1 MEPIPQARQPAI
13 RRLVDACPAT
23 RFILENLMGEE
34 VQGELEFGRVISCLG
49 RYHYERA
56 LTVDVRDVPESPF
69 AVDAEVRK
77 LKYLLESLV

>member
-1 MEPIPQARQPAI
+1 
-13 RRLVDACPAT
+13 V
-23 RFILENLMGEE
+23 G
-34 VQGELEFGRVISCLG
+34 QGELEFGRVISCLG